1 MADIPSGALAAA
13 AVSAIALADRVAV
26 LARSLPVPAAP
37 AEAVA
42 RTCRRIAS
50 VDAPRIRTAPD
61 VGAIG
66 ASLVAAIQVL
76 ARSATPGDASAG
88 LYAAAADAAVT
99 YPASASPVL
108 RRSYVPAIA
117 LAVATQV
124 ACLGE
129 AFLAEARTGFAD
141 RQAASQ
147 ARDRIAAAMDGAS
160 DRIAAV
166 LGQEVLAVI
175 AAVARQTTAFLVEQA
190 TTLQPVVRVDASRSF
205 PSGALAW
212 SLYGDPARAGE
223 LAARNRCGT
232 PFFMPPT
239 IEAIAPKQT

>member
-1 MADIPSGALAAA
+1 MADIPSGALAAV
-13 AVSAIALADRVAV
+13 AVSAIALADRIAA
-26 LARSLPVPAAP
+26 LARALPAP
-37 AEAVA
+37 TATAEEVA

-50 VDAPRIRTAPD
+50 VDAPRIRTAAD
-61 VGAIG
+61 VVAIG
-66 ASLVAAIQVL
+66 AALVTAVQTL
-76 ARSATPGDASAG
+76 ARSAAPSDASAG
-88 LYAAAADAAVT
+88 LYAAAADAGIT

-108 RRSYVPAIA
+108 TKAYAFAVA
-117 LAVATQV
+117 LAVSIQV

-129 AFLAEARTGFAD
+129 AFLAEARTGFGD

-160 DRIAAV
+160 DRIAGV
-166 LGQEVLAVI
+166 LGQEILAAI

-190 TTLQPVVRVDASRSF
+190 TTLQPVVRVDANRSF

-212 SLYGDPARAGE
+212 GLYGDPARAGE

-239 IEAIAPKQT
+239 IEAIAPK